1 MTRNRYVLIADLA
14 IFALAALG
22 AFVLRFDWFFQPF
35 QQEFVWFACAA
46 LAVKPL
52 VFLAYGM
59 YGRYWPFASI
69 RDFLALALA
78 VATSTVVMGLFIGGI
93 LVTHVIEQFAR
104 SVVLIDALLTLV
116 MTGGFRISLRIWFE
130 SRNRTVN
137 VPRSR
142 VRRVLIVGAGEAG
155 AMVARE
161 LTRNPQRLMM
171 PLGFVDDD
179 QAKVGKRIYGLP
191 VFGPLSVLPAVIQSQ
206 QINEVAI
213 AMPSASGKIIRE
225 IAEVCRAIGVASRV
239 MPGVFELLDGNVDVS
254 RLRKVDI
261 VDLLRREEV
270 AWNSEAGS
278 YLTDRTVLVTGAG
291 GSIGLELCRQVAQR
305 RPKALVL
312 FGHGENSLFEAEA
325 HLRRVYPELEMRVVV
340 ADVREAGRVSRIFAR
355 EKPDVVFHAA
365 AHKHVPLMET
375 NPEEAI
381 SNNVLGTRNVVHA
394 AADAGAIRFVLISTD
409 KAVSPS
415 SLMGASKRVAEAVVR
430 DAARRFGRAFVVVR
444 FGNVL
449 GSQGSVV
456 PTFARQIREGGPV
469 TVTHPDMRRY
479 FMTIPEAVHL
489 VLEAGGM
496 GRGGE
501 LFVLRMGE
509 PVRIVDLARDLIRL
523 SGTAADGIEIE
534 YTGIRPGEKL
544 EEELWEPGSAT
555 TPTTNPEVLE
565 VREPDSPEPATLQTL
580 LERFAQAVAQGN
592 APAVETLLGEAIP
605 TFARSRAQTHRHQ

>member
-1 MTRNRYVLIADLA
+1 MTRNRYVLLVDIVT
-14 IFALAALG
+14 FVLAALG

-35 QQEFVWFACAA
+35 QQEFVWFVCAA
-46 LAVKPL
+46 AVVKPL
-52 VFLAYGM
+52 VFLSYGM
-59 YGRYWPFASI
+59 YGRYWPYASM
-69 RDFLALALA
+69 RDFLALTLA
-78 VATSTVVMGLFIGGI
+78 VATSSLVIGVLVGGALF
-93 LVTHVIEQFAR
+93 THVIEQFAR
-104 SVVLIDALLTLV
+104 SVILIDALLTLV
-116 MTGGFRISLRIWFE
+116 LTGGFRVSLRIWFE
-130 SRNRTVN
+130 SRNRLVN

-142 VRRVLIVGAGEAG
+142 IRRVLIVGAGEAG

-161 LTRNPQRLMM
+161 LTRNPQRLML
-171 PLGFVDDD
+171 PVAFVDDD
-179 QAKVGKRIYGLP
+179 PTKVGKRIYGLQ
-191 VFGPLSVLPAVIQSQ
+191 VFGPMENLPSVIEAHRV
-206 QINEVAI
+206 NEVAI
-213 AMPSASGKIIRE
+213 AMPSASGKVVRE

-261 VDLLRREEV
+261 VDLLRRQEV

-278 YLTDRTVLVTGAG
+278 YLTGRTVLITGAG

-325 HLRRVYPELEMRVVV
+325 HLRRVFPDLELRVVV

-394 AADAGAIRFVLISTD
+394 AADAGAVRFVLISTD

-430 DAARRFGRAFVVVR
+430 DAARRFGKAFVVVR

-449 GSQGSVV
+449 GSRGSVV
-456 PTFARQIREGGPV
+456 PTFKQQIERGGPV
-469 TVTHPDMRRY
+469 KVTHPDMRRY

-496 GRGGE
+496 GQGGE

-534 YTGIRPGEKL
+534 YTGVRPGEKL
-544 EEELWEPGSAT
+544 EEELWEPGSIT
-555 TPTTNPEVLE
+555 KPTPNPEVLE
-565 VREPDSPEPATLQTL
+565 VREPENPEPASLPAL

-592 APAVETLLGEAIP
+592 APAVEALLGEAIP
-605 TFARSRAQTHRHQ
+605 TFARSRAHTPRL